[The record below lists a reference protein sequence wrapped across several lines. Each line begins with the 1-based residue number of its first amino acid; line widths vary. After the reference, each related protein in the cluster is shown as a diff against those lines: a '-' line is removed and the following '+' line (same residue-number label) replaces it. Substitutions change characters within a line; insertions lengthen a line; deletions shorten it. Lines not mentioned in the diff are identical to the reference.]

1 MQYDIVII
9 GGGPAGLTA
18 GLYGSWSRMRTLL
31 LEKDITGGLI
41 NITERVENYP
51 GFPEGINGA
60 ELAQNIESQ
69 AKRFGLEIQNDEI
82 ARIAKTGDIFEVM
95 TQSGNTISAG
105 SVIIATG
112 ARIKKLGIDGEE
124 KFIGR
129 GVSYCATCDGPFF
142 KNKEI
147 AVIGG
152 GNAAI
157 EEAIFLSR
165 FVKKINI
172 VHRKSMLRAVQSLQ
186 DALKNTGK
194 VEYHLESEVM
204 EILGENTVKGIKIKN
219 SRTNE
224 EKVLISEGVF
234 IFIGI
239 EPNTESFRGMINLDK
254 SGFIETAEDMSTS
267 MPGVYACGD
276 VRAKTLRQVV
286 TATGDGAIAAFSAEH
301 YVQKVRGIIYK

>member
-1 MQYDIVII
+1 MQYDIVIR

-254 SGFIETAEDMSTS
+254 SGFIETAEDMSS